1 MEVVITGR
9 QMRIIPA
16 LKRYIEERAQR
27 MERCADPSSHIVWT
41 LKAEKH
47 RQIAEANL
55 HSNGFIFQAQE
66 ETDEMYASVDGVMK
80 KIERQLK
87 KYKEK
92 HSDHRVRPVAG
103 VVDPGAKKAGAVIS
117 EPLRKA
123 QKRKASSSQLNSQ
136 MSLAPNIDR
145 ETILLTVLTVEEA
158 LSQMKSEKK
167 DILAFRNRANKQCS
181 LLYKKSAERIGL
193 MELSDA

>member
-16 LKRYIEERAQR
+16 LKRYIEERAEK
-27 MERCADPSSHIVWT
+27 MEKCADPSSHVVWT
-41 LKAEKH
+41 LKTEKH

-55 HSNGFIFQAQE
+55 HTNGFIFQAQE
-66 ETDEMYASVDGVMK
+66 ETDEMYASVDGVVK

-92 HSDHRVRPVAG
+92 HSDHRVRPAGRVA
-103 VVDPGAKKAGAVIS
+103 DPGAKKAGAVMS

-123 QKRKASSSQLNSQ
+123 QKRKASPSQVNGPV
-136 MSLAPNIDR
+136 SLPNIDR
-145 ETILLTVLTVEEA
+145 ETVLLKLLTVEEA
-158 LSQMKSEKK
+158 LSQMKLEKK
-167 DILAFRNRANKQCS
+167 EILAFRNRANKQCS
-181 LLYKKSAERIGL
+181 LLYKKGAGRIGL
-193 MELSDA
+193 IELSNA